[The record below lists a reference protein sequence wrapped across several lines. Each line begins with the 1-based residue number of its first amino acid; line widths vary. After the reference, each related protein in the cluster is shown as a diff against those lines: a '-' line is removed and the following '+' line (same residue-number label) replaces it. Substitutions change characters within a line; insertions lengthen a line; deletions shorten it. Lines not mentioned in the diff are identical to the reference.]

1 MSGLLILCEFNDE
14 TAIKKGF
21 GLVISCFFLGMN
33 YVFMPM
39 KHIFLF
45 SNRLVCCCELFLNVW
60 INIIHSFMYSERYHI
75 NMFRTPKNS
84 VSICI

>member
-1 MSGLLILCEFNDE
+1 MSGLLILYEFNDE

-45 SNRLVCCCELFLNVW
+45 SNRLVCCCELFLKCLDKHNSF
-60 INIIHSFMYSERYHI
+60 IHVLREVPYKH
-75 NMFRTPKNS
+75 
-84 VSICI
+84 V